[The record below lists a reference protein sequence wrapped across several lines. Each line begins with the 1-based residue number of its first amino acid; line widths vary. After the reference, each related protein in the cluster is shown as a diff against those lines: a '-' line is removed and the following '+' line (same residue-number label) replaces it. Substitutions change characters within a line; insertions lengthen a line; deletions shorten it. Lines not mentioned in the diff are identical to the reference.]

1 LHKGRPQKHY
11 QTKMNK
17 KAVKRL
23 KLIFNPQE
31 GDEVSNRSF
40 RLAKKKYTRMSSEE
54 KKEFIKHLELI
65 HNK

>member
-1 LHKGRPQKHY
+1 
-11 QTKMNK
+11 MNK